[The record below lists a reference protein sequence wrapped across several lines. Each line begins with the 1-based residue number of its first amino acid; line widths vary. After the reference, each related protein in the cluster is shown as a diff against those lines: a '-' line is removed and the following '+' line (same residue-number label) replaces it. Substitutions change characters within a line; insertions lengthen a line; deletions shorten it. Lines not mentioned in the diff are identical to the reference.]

1 MSAPAPAHGG
11 KSETTVRVFWP
22 PAEAAQADYEAL
34 RAAVLAG
41 TPLADAKPLA
51 SPGRA
56 WSGCWTARCPSRRCW
71 SACLGAGR
79 PPWTPQA
86 DPRLDAL
93 AAGYALLLDVAGAA
107 LQCTGRQPHE
117 GGGA

>member
-1 MSAPAPAHGG
+1 
-11 KSETTVRVFWP
+11 VFWP

-41 TPLADAKPLA
+41 TPLADARALRFARAGLLGLLDRPMSEPVFVA
-51 SPGRA
+51 S
-56 WSGCWTARCPSRRCW
+56 
-71 SACLGAGR
+71 LHGAAR

-93 AAGYALLLDVAGAA
+93 AAGYALLLDVARPA
-107 LQCTGRQPHE
+107 LGPTESRAEE

>member
-1 MSAPAPAHGG
+1 M
-11 KSETTVRVFWP
+11 RVFWP

-34 RAAVLAG
+34 RAAVLVG
-41 TPLADAKPLA
+41 TPLADA
-51 SPGRA
+51 RA
-56 WSGCWTARCPSRRCW
+56 LRFARAGLVGLLDRPVSEPVFV
-71 SACLGAGR
+71 ACLHGAGR

>member
-1 MSAPAPAHGG
+1 MSHCTGARRKERDDGEG
-11 KSETTVRVFWP
+11 
-22 PAEAAQADYEAL
+22 
-34 RAAVLAG
+34 VLA
-41 TPLADAKPLA
+41 A
-51 SPGRA
+51 SR
-56 WSGCWTARCPSRRCW
+56 SRPSRLRSVTGCRAGRHAARRRQGLRFARAGLVGLLDRPV
-71 SACLGAGR
+71 SEPVFVACLHGAGR